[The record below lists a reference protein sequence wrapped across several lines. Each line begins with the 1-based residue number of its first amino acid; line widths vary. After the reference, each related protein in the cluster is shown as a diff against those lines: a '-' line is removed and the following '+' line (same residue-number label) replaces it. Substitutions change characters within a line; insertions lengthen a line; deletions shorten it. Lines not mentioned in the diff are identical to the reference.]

1 VTSTGDILAGLAS
14 MLATAAVATYR
25 ADGTRYLASET
36 AVTFKD
42 LPPAPD
48 RVVCLSPFGATAD
61 QPVIT
66 YGQQRVQLMMR
77 GTQNP
82 TDVDDLAD
90 AAFAALHGAANLT
103 FGSVHVVQI
112 LRENTIPLGMDEQ
125 SRRWLRS
132 DNYVLDVD
140 LPVST
145 FRPS

>member
-1 VTSTGDILAGLAS
+1 MSATGDILAGLGA
-14 MLATAAVATYR
+14 MLGSAGVATYR
-25 ADGTRYLASET
+25 ADGTPYLATET

-42 LPPAPD
+42 LPSSPD
-48 RVVCLSPFGATAD
+48 RVVCLSPFGASMD

-66 YGQQRVQLMMR
+66 YGQQRIQLMMR
-77 GTQNP
+77 GTTNP

-140 LPVST
+140 LPTST
-145 FRPS
+145 YRPS